1 MRRVTIVATIRL
13 IAIAI
18 LYAFGIPMS
27 VRAGVIETAGFAT
40 AGVRWDAAPSVIGGV
55 ERSLSGG
62 IRYSLQGGSYEA
74 FRDRFQWSIV
84 PTVSEFQSVVHQSFG
99 AWQSVDPDSGLG
111 TNLSFVSDL
120 STQVVSA
127 NAFGSVNYLGAEI
140 DLLGWDAG
148 DAGLRGFTGMLVS
161 PTEVTLT
168 SGVQNYANT
177 AAIAGV
183 DITINSNQNAVY
195 NLDTFQRL
203 LTHEIGHAIG
213 LGDVDLTGPFLD
225 DNFSDANP
233 LATLNNSWAHLVNP
247 TDPMQS
253 AGLSFYNI
261 PSSTFALNGID
272 LLMESNGL
280 GIGPNNPLSNGIPLT
295 NDEYG
300 MRQFL
305 YPTITAVPEPGALLL
320 ACTGLMLFIRRP
332 RRREHAQP
340 PFSQPPFTA

>member
-1 MRRVTIVATIRL
+1 MRQAPFDARSVFISA
-13 IAIAI
+13 AI
-18 LYAFGIPMS
+18 LCAFAAPS
-27 VRAGVIETAGFAT
+27 QLHAGVIETAGFAT
-40 AGVRWDAAPSVIGGV
+40 AGVRWDAAPVVIGGV

-62 IRYSLQGGSYEA
+62 IRYSLHGGSYEA
-74 FRDRFQWSIV
+74 FRDRFQWSVV
-84 PTVSEFQSVVHQSFG
+84 PTVSEFQTVIHQSFG
-99 AWQSVDPDSGLG
+99 AWQSVDPVSGLG

-120 STQVVSA
+120 STQVVGA

-140 DLLGWDAG
+140 DLFGWDAG
-148 DAGLRGFTGMLVS
+148 DAGLRGFTGMLIS

-183 DITINSNQNAVY
+183 DITINNNLNAVY
-195 NLDTFQRL
+195 NLETFRRL
-203 LTHEIGHAIG
+203 LTHEIGHAVG

-225 DNFSDANP
+225 DNFSSANP

-247 TDPMQS
+247 LDPMQS

-261 PSSTFALNGID
+261 PSSTFALSGVD

-280 GIGPNNPLSNGIPLT
+280 GIGPNNPLSNAIPLT

-305 YPTITAVPEPGALLL
+305 YPTITAVPEPGTLIL
-320 ACTGLMLFIRRP
+320 ACTGMILLTRLP
-332 RRREHAQP
+332 RRRHP
-340 PFSQPPFTA
+340 PALNAL